1 MKIPLVALNNIS
13 KMVKTVADF
22 LAANPGI
29 LKTLEN
35 GQPAPEVGQTNADSR
50 DDSRGRLR

>member
-35 GQPAPEVGQTNADSR
+35 DQPAPEVGQTNADSR